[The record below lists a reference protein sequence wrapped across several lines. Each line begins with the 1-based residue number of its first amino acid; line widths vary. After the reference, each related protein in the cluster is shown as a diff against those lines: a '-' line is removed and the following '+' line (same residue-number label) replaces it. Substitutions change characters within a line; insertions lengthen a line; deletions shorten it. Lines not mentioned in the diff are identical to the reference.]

1 MVYASVEGLKG
12 YDFSVS
18 NLNEN
23 DCLSFVI
30 HNFRFQVCRI
40 QISNKIPYEIKNNR
54 FLQYGKDNSLNQ
66 IDIPSFKL
74 IARGNSIDEKEFN
87 VITHSAA
94 DSLKARDD
102 PLSNGIIK
110 RIKKEIGGEWIV
122 FAYVEG
128 LKGYDFSK

>member
-1 MVYASVEGLKG
+1 ME
-12 YDFSVS
+12 
-18 NLNEN
+18 
-23 DCLSFVI
+23 
-30 HNFRFQVCRI
+30 
-40 QISNKIPYEIKNNR
+40 KITLY
-54 FLQYGKDNSLNQ
+54 Q

-87 VITHSAA
+87 VITHSAV
-94 DSLKARDD
+94 DSLKARED